1 MPTYITLYKMTER
14 GVKNIKDAPAIIEEN
29 IKTAESMGCKLI
41 NFYTTI
47 GEYDHV
53 AIGEAPSDQVYMS
66 LILGICV
73 QGNFK
78 TTTLKAFTQEEF
90 GEIIKKVP

>member
-1 MPTYITLYKMTER
+1 MPTYITLYKMTEQ
-14 GVKNIKDAPAIIEEN
+14 GVKNIKDAPAIIETN
-29 IKTAESMGCKLI
+29 IKIAESMGCKLI

-66 LILGICV
+66 LILGICS
-73 QGNFK
+73 QGNVK
-78 TTTLKAFTQEEF
+78 TTTLKAFTKEEF